1 MRWVSLLV
9 MVVIVWM
16 PGFAEDSAG
25 QAPAA
30 GSKNLN
36 LLKKHVVPVDVTQLR
51 IGAGPASRRPG
62 KYQSLQTFPPDSD
75 PVCLTMRTYVA
86 EREEPQS
93 DVTRVVGSSS
103 CQWSSKFTIKRAVIG
118 LR

>member
-25 QAPAA
+25 QEPAT

-36 LLKKHVVPVDVTQLR
+36 LLKKHVVPFDVTQLR
-51 IGAGPASRRPG
+51 IDEASRRPD

-75 PVCLTMRTYVA
+75 PVCFTMRTYVA

-103 CQWSSKFTIKRAVIG
+103 CQWSSKFTIKSAVIG
-118 LR
+118 VR